1 MSKHWKKY
9 VESVAMIDK
18 TKNYTVSEA
27 VDLMKKT
34 SNVKFDATVELAI
47 KTNANP
53 KYNDQMIRSTIIL
66 PHGTGKTKRVAVFVT
81 DERLDEAKKSGA
93 DVVGSSD
100 LMTEI
105 KSGNMDFD
113 ILLTTPD
120 SIRELAPIA
129 KILWPKGLM
138 PSPKAGTVVADLKQS
153 VEEFKKWKI
162 EYKLDKTWNIH
173 LPVGKVSFDEKKLV
187 ENIELF
193 LSAINE
199 NKPSGIKGKLIRKAV
214 VSSSMWPGIVLDYTS
229 K

>member
-1 MSKHWKKY
+1 
-9 VESVAMIDK
+9 MIDK

-129 KILWPKGLM
+129 KIL
-138 PSPKAGTVVADLKQS
+138 
-153 VEEFKKWKI
+153 
-162 EYKLDKTWNIH
+162 
-173 LPVGKVSFDEKKLV
+173 
-187 ENIELF
+187 
-193 LSAINE
+193 
-199 NKPSGIKGKLIRKAV
+199 
-214 VSSSMWPGIVLDYTS
+214 
-229 K
+229 